1 MERMRGIATAVLV
14 AAVLVLAVASSA
26 APSAATS
33 LKITYWSTGEISQAG
48 KTWTLRCEPARG
60 TLARPAV
67 ACRKLAAGAGS
78 CFAPVPRSA
87 VCTEIYGGPDTA
99 RVVGVVDGA
108 TCVGDVQPHKRL
120 PHRALEPVLPVASAD
135 VLATPYRDIG

>member
-1 MERMRGIATAVLV
+1 MLV

-33 LKITYWSTGEISQAG
+33 LKITYWSTGEMSQAG

-60 TLARPAV
+60 TLAQPAV
-67 ACRKLAAGAGS
+67 ACRKLAAGGRKL
-78 CFAPVPRSA
+78 FAPVPRSA

-99 RVVGVVDGA
+99 RVVGVVAGRPVWA
-108 TCVGDVQPHKRL
+108 TFNLSNGCHIERWNRFSPWLL
-120 PHRALEPVLPVASAD
+120 PTS
-135 VLATPYRDIG
+135 